1 MNILLLTCANR
12 KEADKII
19 KSLLEK
25 RLVVCAKRTPVSSS
39 FLWKGKIKS
48 GKEVM
53 VVAESLESKFA
64 DIEKEVRQLH
74 SYETFV
80 LVSLPVDKASSGVF
94 DWIKKELK
102 K

>member
-1 MNILLLTCANR
+1 
-12 KEADKII
+12 
-19 KSLLEK
+19 
-25 RLVVCAKRTPVSSS
+25 
-39 FLWKGKIKS
+39 
-48 GKEVM
+48 M